1 MVIIEIK
8 HYSFVMPRLN
18 VVLSRQENY
27 NPNPKEVGPG
37 SDADDVLV
45 AKSAEVCKVVKVI
58 IVYGSKLDYFVFYF
72 LVVCCDL

>member
-58 IVYGSKLDYFVFYF
+58 IVYGSKLDYFVFSSQ
-72 LVVCCDL
+72 VVCCDL

>member
-8 HYSFVMPRLN
+8 HYSFVITRLN

-45 AKSAEVCKVVKVI
+45 AKSVEVK
-58 IVYGSKLDYFVFYF
+58 
-72 LVVCCDL
+72 

>member
-8 HYSFVMPRLN
+8 HYTFVITRLN

-45 AKSAEVCKVVKVI
+45 AKSVEVK
-58 IVYGSKLDYFVFYF
+58 
-72 LVVCCDL
+72 